1 MTSDDNHNSGDGRVE
16 PMLATDRLRSERRD
30 QRKHVRVELPF
41 EAKIDGKTYAGRDV
55 SLSGFGVDQALSVDE
70 GDNVRAELIFK
81 FKGFTVNLP
90 VHAKATGTGTNGRT
104 GFEITSMEADEFEVL
119 RKLITAHMSGTLVS
133 IDGLLVSTDGQV
145 ARKAKKSGHAHDA
158 KNKKRGPGAG
168 AVVRWG
174 AVTTVALALLV
185 LAGTALYERLFVVDS
200 PFAATTAPRIDIR
213 ASGSGRFKDMGVV
226 PGDRVQADK
235 KIGRIINDEL
245 VSQLAIARATFQY
258 QKQLISKL
266 REARDE
272 GGDAAAEAIAAS
284 LSDPNRSGSQ
294 NKRDV
299 ATLLT
304 IEKRIE
310 QLVSKK
316 NLQRARIAAL
326 NQQDKGNT
334 IFSPCDCIVHWARGG
349 AGGTWVHTGDK
360 LYELIPAS
368 PDKVMVEAQ
377 IPMSEVRE
385 IKRFQ
390 KATIELPNRE
400 ETITGRVV
408 EVKLEGEHRPR
419 AGFPKWVRQD
429 LSKATV
435 LIAPEKKIARVGVG
449 TPVDVSFSGTPQ
461 SLRTIHNTVEQVA
474 GNLVERVF
482 GDESAQAARG
492 DLPDEPQS
500 AARD

>member
-1 MTSDDNHNSGDGRVE
+1 MTDNDKHSNGKERAE
-16 PMLATDRLRSERRD
+16 PMLATDRLRTERRD

-41 EAKIDGKTYAGRDV
+41 EAQIDGKTYVGRDV
-55 SLSGFGVDQALSVDE
+55 SLNGFGIDKALSFHE
-70 GDNVRAELIFK
+70 GDNVHAELIFK

-90 VHAKATGTGTNGRT
+90 VTAKASGTGTTGRT
-104 GFEITSMEADEFEVL
+104 GFEITSIEDDELEVL
-119 RKLITAHMSGTLVS
+119 RKLITAHLSGTLVS

-145 ARKAKKSGHAHDA
+145 ARKAKKTGHAHSA
-158 KNKKRGPGAG
+158 KNRKRGSGLG
-168 AVVRWG
+168 TLVRWG
-174 AVTTVALALLV
+174 AVASVAVALLL
-185 LAGTALYERLFVVDS
+185 LAGTSFYERLFVVDS
-200 PFAATTAPRIDIR
+200 PFAATTAPRVDMR
-213 ASGSGRFKDMGVV
+213 ASGSGRFKDMGIV
-226 PGDRVQADK
+226 PGDRVKADE

-245 VSQLAIARATFQY
+245 VSELAIAQATFQY

-266 REARDE
+266 REARE
-272 GGDAAAEAIAAS
+272 QGGDAAAEAIAAS
-284 LSDPNRSGSQ
+284 LSNSNRSGSSG
-294 NKRDV
+294 KRDV

-334 IFSPCDCIVHWARGG
+334 IYSPCDCIVHWARGG
-349 AGGTWVHTGDK
+349 AGGTWVHNGDK

-390 KATIELPNRE
+390 KANIELPNRE
-400 ETITGRVV
+400 QTITGRVV

-435 LIAPEKKIARVGVG
+435 LIAPEKKIAQVGVG

-461 SLRTIHNTVEQVA
+461 SLRTIHNTVTEVASSLVDQV
-474 GNLVERVF
+474 LT
-482 GDESAQAARG
+482 DDSAQAARG
-492 DLPDEPQS
+492 DLPEKPQPQN
-500 AARD
+500 